1 MNKVGLKGST
11 ITEDEDDGDGK
22 GCAALQQ
29 PANVT
34 AKQINVD
41 DDKVRPFVRATDR
54 AISKQTREAF
64 NIGLEVCSMF
74 FPLVAMVRVDLSNP
88 TTLTPEEAVEIQS
101 ITDKYNTN
109 IDVVVSRAASKGCN
123 VATDLPVGKGSDK
136 RSDIDFRYDASHPQA
151 ESIRTDLKGLGG
163 GAGSASPRHSTTDRA
178 TKPPLST
185 SSQKDDNQLCHLPIY
200 CVRLIGIGATDRCW
214 MLDG

>member
-1 MNKVGLKGST
+1 MVRVFRAMHKQGGSKGST
-11 ITEDEDDGDGK
+11 ITEDDGDGK

-88 TTLTPEEAVEIQS
+88 NTLTPEEAAEIQS

-109 IDVVVSRAASKGCN
+109 IDVVDSRAASRGCN
-123 VATDLPVGKGSDK
+123 VATDLPVARGQINAVILISDTMLAT
-136 RSDIDFRYDASHPQA
+136 RRQRALGQTSRDWEEAGHEPQ
-151 ESIRTDLKGLGG
+151 I
-163 GAGSASPRHSTTDRA
+163 
-178 TKPPLST
+178 
-185 SSQKDDNQLCHLPIY
+185 
-200 CVRLIGIGATDRCW
+200 
-214 MLDG
+214 

>member
-1 MNKVGLKGST
+1 MVRVFRAMHKQGSSKGST
-11 ITEDEDDGDGK
+11 ITEDDGDGK

-74 FPLVAMVRVDLSNP
+74 IPLVAMVRVDLSNP

-151 ESIRTDLKGLGG
+151 ESIRTDLQGLGG
-163 GAGSASPRHSTTDRA
+163 GRTRA
-178 TKPPLST
+178 PDIARRIERRNRLYPL
-185 SSQKDDNQLCHLPIY
+185 QVKKMIINY
-200 CVRLIGIGATDRCW
+200 ATYRYIA
-214 MLDG
+214 